1 MLIVSLKAFY
11 ASKFDLN
18 AFYDISLR
26 YQYERK
32 DYVMKMITRILL
44 IVFGLALGGQG
55 LAQENLAETENFQED
70 QNQIKFIISDQIAAF
85 VVTDVDRAYSH
96 AADSIKTIF
105 PNAKI
110 FGTMVKQSYPMIWNP
125 KSFEFLS
132 ASTSSIGVFQRVM
145 FTDQESNMHFF
156 DYALEKNGG
165 RWVISGVYLV
175 PGEKGV

>member
-1 MLIVSLKAFY
+1 
-11 ASKFDLN
+11 
-18 AFYDISLR
+18 
-26 YQYERK
+26 
-32 DYVMKMITRILL
+32 MKMITRILL
-44 IVFGLALGGQG
+44 IVFALAFWGQG
-55 LAQENLAETENFQED
+55 FTQEKLAQSENFEED

-85 VVTDVDRAYSH
+85 IVTDVDRAYRH
-96 AADSIKTIF
+96 ASDSIKTIF

-110 FGTMVKQSYPMIWNP
+110 FGTMVKRSYPMIWNP

-156 DYALEKNGG
+156 DYALEKNGE
-165 RWVISGVYLV
+165 RWVISGVYPV